1 MSFYD
6 QLRIRSFFVYF
17 DKKNVIKN
25 YTLNKKERLKKRKVI
40 EHLFNA
46 GSSFSIFP
54 LRVFYFLDKT
64 SEEGTNQPLQFGTGA
79 SKRNF
84 KKAVDRNRIKRL
96 IREAYRT
103 QKLPLQELI
112 IEEQKGSLQV
122 FIIFT
127 GKELPLFVLVKTKVA
142 EVLDRLEKEIL
153 KRS

>member
-1 MSFYD
+1 M
-6 QLRIRSFFVYF
+6 
-17 DKKNVIKN
+17 IKRPIKQF
-25 YTLNKKERLKKRKVI
+25 TLHKSERLKKRKII

-46 GSSFSIFP
+46 GSSFSIYPF
-54 LRVFYFLDKT
+54 RVFYFLNKT
-64 SEEGTNQPLQFGTGA
+64 LDEGGNQPLQFGTGA

-103 QKLPLQELI
+103 QKLPLQQLVT
-112 IEEQKGSLQV
+112 EQQKSSLQI

-127 GKELPLFVLVKTKVA
+127 GKELPVFDHVKTKVA
-142 EVLDRLEKEIL
+142 EVLERLGKEIL